1 NLRQIRGFYLGWQI
15 CRTPSGIPEARASL
29 TTPQDFETSGIRQTP
44 SAEFRSKAIDVSA
57 RSPKKPHRA
66 QEKPSG
72 PTFVVVATP
81 DFPSLVGA
89 FPLSWSHY
97 VRLMSVDKPHARAF
111 YEAEAIRG
119 GWSVRQ
125 LARQIGTQFFERVS
139 ASKRQEAMLSRGR
152 KPKPEDAVL
161 ARDEVHDPYLLEFLD
176 LKDEY
181 DEGDLEEAIIR
192 HLESFL
198 LEASHDQTPLETLAP
213 GRPASP
219 GLAHGRT
226 LDDAVRRRSI

>member
-1 NLRQIRGFYLGWQI
+1 M
-15 CRTPSGIPEARASL
+15 
-29 TTPQDFETSGIRQTP
+29 
-44 SAEFRSKAIDVSA
+44 
-57 RSPKKPHRA
+57 
-66 QEKPSG
+66 
-72 PTFVVVATP
+72 ATP

-181 DEGDLEEAIIR
+181 DEGDYATGGIR
-192 HLESFL
+192 TQVF
-198 LEASHDQTPLETLAP
+198 ASKYLTALPDEETL
-213 GRPASP
+213 RREI
-219 GLAHGRT
+219 LATQRALEHHAAAKKGK
-226 LDDAVRRRSI
+226 S

>member
-1 NLRQIRGFYLGWQI
+1 MNNDVSFNVLL
-15 CRTPSGIPEARASL
+15 IPEDPVKDGYVLKPIIEAMMRAAGKPQARVDVCDDPRFRGTSQGASL

-44 SAEFRSKAIDVSA
+44 SAEFRSKAVDVSA

-97 VRLMSVDKPHARAF
+97 VRLMSVGKPHARTF

-161 ARDEVHDPYLLEFLD
+161 ARDEVHGPSP
-176 LKDEY
+176 LK
-181 DEGDLEEAIIR
+181 
-192 HLESFL
+192 
-198 LEASHDQTPLETLAP
+198 
-213 GRPASP
+213 
-219 GLAHGRT
+219 
-226 LDDAVRRRSI
+226 VV

>member
-1 NLRQIRGFYLGWQI
+1 
-15 CRTPSGIPEARASL
+15 
-29 TTPQDFETSGIRQTP
+29 
-44 SAEFRSKAIDVSA
+44 
-57 RSPKKPHRA
+57 
-66 QEKPSG
+66 
-72 PTFVVVATP
+72 
-81 DFPSLVGA
+81 
-89 FPLSWSHY
+89 
-97 VRLMSVDKPHARAF
+97 MSVDKPHARAF

-152 KPKPEDAVL
+152 KPKPEAAVL

-181 DEGDLEEAIIR
+181 DEGNLEEAIIR

-198 LEASHDQTPLETLAP
+198 LEMGFGFTFVARQKRIRVGDEWYRIDLLLYHRILRCLVVIELLCDRPHNRSCVVDPLMCA
-213 GRPASP
+213 
-219 GLAHGRT
+219 
-226 LDDAVRRRSI
+226 RSFIEGHSGG